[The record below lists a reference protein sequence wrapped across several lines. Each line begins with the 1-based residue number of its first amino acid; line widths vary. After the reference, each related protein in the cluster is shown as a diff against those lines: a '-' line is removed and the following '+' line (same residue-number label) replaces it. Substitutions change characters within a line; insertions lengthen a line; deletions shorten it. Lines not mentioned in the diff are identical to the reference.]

1 MHAPSGAPVT
11 LYLPSD
17 FAGTIRLPVRP
28 AKLALSAGFTNAIQ
42 PRVRLSGAP
51 REEGHEEYDVDE
63 VEVYASGP
71 VTLRMWDVCEGTPE
85 RAARETWRKLCRAA
99 SRRDL
104 TRAGDW
110 DFLLDD

>member
-1 MHAPSGAPVT
+1 M
-11 LYLPSD
+11 
-17 FAGTIRLPVRP
+17 RP

-42 PRVRLSGAP
+42 PRIRLSGAP
-51 REEGHEEYDVDE
+51 RQEGHEEYDMDE